1 MPPLR
6 NLLAPT
12 TLTVGVVAA
21 VVVLADS
28 AREHDGISAS
38 VDPRVAADALD
49 VRTGLLTQLARLLT
63 LLGSEIVVG
72 ALALL
77 LMITVLQRRGPFLA
91 GCAAVVMAA
100 SAGLT
105 VGLKV
110 AVERIRPGEANRL
123 GPLDPSYSFPSGH
136 TLNSAV
142 FLGLVVILLV
152 PLIPYRA
159 WRIGAAGVAALLA
172 FGIGLSRLYLGYHWA
187 TDVVASW
194 LIAIAL
200 LTIVRFAM
208 SVWAPTDGRFRS
220 CSSQVRSPSAAS

>member
-1 MPPLR
+1 MPR
-6 NLLAPT
+6 VRDLLAPT
-12 TLTVGVVAA
+12 TLTVAVIAA
-21 VVVLADS
+21 VLVLADS
-28 AREHDGISAS
+28 AREHDGISAR
-38 VDPRVAADALD
+38 VDPHVAADALD
-49 VRTGLLTQLARLLT
+49 VRTGLLTHLARLLT

-91 GCAAVVMAA
+91 CCVAAAMAA

-105 VGLKV
+105 IGVKV
-110 AVERIRPGEANRL
+110 AVERVRPGQADRL

-142 FLGLVVILLV
+142 LLGLVVLLLV
-152 PLIPYRA
+152 PLIPSPPQ
-159 WRIGAAGVAALLA
+159 RIAAAAVTALLA

-200 LTIVRFAM
+200 LTLVRVAM
-208 SVWAPTDGRFRS
+208 ILGTHRRWIP
-220 CSSQVRSPSAAS
+220 VRQRPGSRT